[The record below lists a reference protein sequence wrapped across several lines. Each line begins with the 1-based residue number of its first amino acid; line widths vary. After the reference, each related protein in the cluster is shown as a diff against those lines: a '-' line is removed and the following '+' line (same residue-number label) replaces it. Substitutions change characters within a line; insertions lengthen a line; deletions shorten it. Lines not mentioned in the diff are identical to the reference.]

1 MPPVNP
7 PKSTGPVELK
17 LGMLLAVELVF
28 ESDVNG
34 VEELDEGAAGMLAV
48 FDGGFEGAAFDCELV
63 VLKLLEEVVVVEVV

>member
-34 VEELDEGAAGMLAV
+34 VEELDEGAAAV